1 MRNAFADEVTTLAGS
16 DERVVMLSADI
27 GNRLFDRFRERH
39 AGRFYNC
46 GIAEANMI
54 SLAAGLA
61 SCGLRPVCYT
71 ITPFITARCFEQ
83 IRVDVAYHEMPV
95 IIVGTGAGLS
105 YASLGST
112 HHSLE
117 DITLLRSLPGMNVL
131 APADAMELRSCL
143 RAALRSDNPTYMR
156 IGKKGEPV
164 VFAEPPEFEL
174 GVWRELRE
182 GDRVCLLAAGTVVSE
197 ALAAA
202 DSLAQSGIGAAV
214 YSCASV
220 KPLDEDTLAGVTRD
234 CDIVATIE
242 EHGLIGG
249 FGAAVAEW
257 VVDRPAAPGARIM
270 RFGAADRFIHES
282 VEQEGARS
290 LFGLTAPQIAESIAR
305 ELVAVA

>member
-1 MRNAFADEVTTLAGS
+1 MRNAFADEVTRLAAS

-27 GNRLFDRFRERH
+27 GNRLFDRFRQQH
-39 AGRFYNC
+39 PARFYNC

-54 SLAAGLA
+54 SMAAGLA

-95 IIVGTGAGLS
+95 VIVGTGAGLA
-105 YASLGST
+105 YASLGAT

-117 DITLLRSLPGMNVL
+117 DLAILRTLPAMQVL

-143 RAALRSDNPTYMR
+143 RAAIGSAAPTYIR

-164 VFAEPPEFEL
+164 VFPEPPRFEF
-174 GVWRELRE
+174 GTWREVRTGSRL
-182 GDRVCLLAAGTVVSE
+182 CLLVTGTMLPA

-202 DSLAQSGIGAAV
+202 ALVEAQGIAATV
-214 YSCASV
+214 FACASV
-220 KPLDEDTLAGVTRD
+220 KPLDEQCLEQVFESYSL
-234 CDIVATIE
+234 VATVE
-242 EHGLIGG
+242 EHGLTGG

-257 VVDRPAAPGARIM
+257 TADRRGRARLL
-270 RFGAADRFIHES
+270 RFGTGDRFLHAS
-282 VEQEGARS
+282 VEQEGAHR
-290 LFGLTAPQIAESIAR
+290 LFGLTPEQIAASLLE
-305 ELVAVA
+305 ELRVVG